1 MCQRLEL
8 LKPGLIQSSKGSIQ
22 RLWALAAR
30 HCSNRRSLSRPWT
43 RLWRNGQSA
52 HGTECC
58 HSASL
63 WRSTDIT
70 LVLRRQTFWNASSTG
85 RCRSKKAWSPPRIS
99 RCFILPK
106 LCKERGASS
115 CGICVTHIRHLVKM
129 AGHRA
134 GPAHEGR
141 ILVSD
146 TTRSRTGLFAAAAGA
161 VIFLTVL
168 ASPVWSLDA
177 APDSASTRIR
187 ARELGIKLGQLEPG
201 PLNAITDVPGVK
213 VGQVTLSRGD
223 GPLHPGEGPIRTG
236 VTVIV
241 PRDDVW
247 HKKVPAGAFVLNG
260 TGEMT
265 GLAWVAESGFLE
277 YPIALTN
284 TLNVPRVANGVM
296 NWMIRQYPGVG
307 ITDDT
312 LTPVV
317 AECDDGRLN
326 DIQGRHVSE
335 TDVMQALD
343 KASSGPVVEGS
354 VGAGTGMISYGFKGG
369 IGTASR
375 RLPDANGGFTVGVLV
390 NANHGR
396 RAELLMRGA
405 PIGQMYDAETSPLS
419 LLPDRRQESFP
430 ALDKRTAGNAEGSII
445 IIIATDA
452 PLDSRQL
459 TRLGK
464 RAALGLA
471 RTGST
476 VRHGS
481 GDFMLAFSTG
491 NVIPHYPVEQTFAL
505 AQMADTHLNPVITAT
520 VEATEEA
527 ILNALTGAT
536 TVIGRDGHRADAI
549 SIPRLR
555 ALLSPSKAIRP

>member
-1 MCQRLEL
+1 MRSSIACVL
-8 LKPGLIQSSKGSIQ
+8 LVTTTCVPL
-22 RLWALAAR
+22 
-30 HCSNRRSLSRPWT
+30 
-43 RLWRNGQSA
+43 
-52 HGTECC
+52 
-58 HSASL
+58 
-63 WRSTDIT
+63 
-70 LVLRRQTFWNASSTG
+70 
-85 RCRSKKAWSPPRIS
+85 AWSAETSSEVTEQPR
-99 RCFILPK
+99 
-106 LCKERGASS
+106 
-115 CGICVTHIRHLVKM
+115 V
-129 AGHRA
+129 
-134 GPAHEGR
+134 
-141 ILVSD
+141 
-146 TTRSRTGLFAAAAGA
+146 
-161 VIFLTVL
+161 
-168 ASPVWSLDA
+168 
-177 APDSASTRIR
+177 R
-187 ARELGIKLGQLEPG
+187 ARALGLRLGQLEPG

-213 VGQVTLSRGD
+213 VGQVTVMRGD
-223 GPLHPGEGPIRTG
+223 GPLQPGQGPVRTG
-236 VTVIV
+236 VTVVV
-241 PRDDVW
+241 PREDVW

-284 TLNVPRVANGVM
+284 TLNVPRVADGVIS
-296 NWMIRQYPGVG
+296 WMLRLYPGIG

-335 TDVMQALD
+335 ADVMKALD
-343 KASSGPVVEGS
+343 DATSGPVTEGT

-375 RLPDANGGFTVGVLV
+375 RLPAAAGGFTVGILV

-396 RAELLMRGA
+396 RPELVMGGV
-405 PIGQMYDAETSPLS
+405 PVGQRYDAASVQS
-419 LLPDRRQESFP
+419 SGLPDQNPERLHASREGSS
-430 ALDKRTAGNAEGSII
+430 GNAEGSII
-445 IIIATDA
+445 VIIATDA

-476 VRHGS
+476 ARHGS

-491 NVIPHYPVEQTFAL
+491 NVIPHYPNEPIFSL
-505 AQMADTHLNPVITAT
+505 AHLADTHLNAVITAT

-527 ILNALTGAT
+527 VLNALTGAT
-536 TVIGRDGHRADAI
+536 TVIGRDGFRAEAI

-555 ALLSPSKAIRP
+555 ALLSPDVTSGR